1 MEEQIVTLFDE
12 NGEKINFEIIAT
24 LAVENVEYTIL
35 SPLNQKNEEGVL
47 IFKVIEVD
55 GEEVLENIQDEE
67 EANNVLNEYEK
78 LMDEEK

>member
-1 MEEQIVTLFDE
+1 MKEQIVTLFDE

-24 LAVENVEYTIL
+24 LAVDNTEYTIL
-35 SPLNQKNEEGVL
+35 SPLKQTDEDGVL
-47 IFKVIEVD
+47 IFKVVEID

-67 EANNVLNEYEK
+67 EANRVIKEYEK

>member
-1 MEEQIVTLFDE
+1 MKEQIVTLFDE

-24 LAVENVEYTIL
+24 LAVENTEYTIL
-35 SPLNQKNEEGVL
+35 SPLDQKNEEGVL
-47 IFKVIEVD
+47 IFKVIEID

-67 EANNVLNEYEK
+67 EANLVINEYEK